1 MDHIIWSTL
10 YGLIIYFRIVSFGQT
25 SLDVS
30 TSVFKD
36 YEDSDIEPIF
46 TKGKFSN
53 FSFLYVYFHV
63 SESKISSKHATKF
76 NKSNTH
82 NAQAAGAIS

>member
-1 MDHIIWSTL
+1 MAWKKT
-10 YGLIIYFRIVSFGQT
+10 
-25 SLDVS
+25 

-46 TKGKFSN
+46 TKGNFSN
-53 FSFLYVYFHV
+53 IPFLYTCFHV
-63 SESKISSKHATKF
+63 SESKISSKHSTKF

-82 NAQAAGAIS
+82 NAQAAGAIY

>member
-10 YGLIIYFRIVSFGQT
+10 FGLIIYFRIVSFGQT

-46 TKGKFSN
+46 TKGEFSN
-53 FSFLYVYFHV
+53 TLGHFSMLDIMFSV
-63 SESKISSKHATKF
+63 
-76 NKSNTH
+76 
-82 NAQAAGAIS
+82 